1 MIWFHDMILNP
12 LFLHLINSMTAH
24 QNCLVGMH
32 DTSYDTLLLSASQ
45 RCTDHLCT
53 LCEFSS
59 VCSRSGEKF
68 QTFRPRGAATGVG
81 LVGILITGNSDGV
94 RTSSKSMCACG
105 VLSRPRGKKLVK
117 FGTSFD
123 DRSFQTGA
131 SHMKDHGFPK
141 GDVSIQTPVAGDF
154 IVWPHKNFH
163 GTQSPLYHG
172 FDFLAHF
179 RYR

>member
-1 MIWFHDMILNP
+1 MILAMIP
-12 LFLHLINSMTAH
+12 LTISLAKKVYISFVRHFGVFIHLFEN
-24 QNCLVGMH
+24 
-32 DTSYDTLLLSASQ
+32 
-45 RCTDHLCT
+45 
-53 LCEFSS
+53 
-59 VCSRSGEKF
+59 GEKF
-68 QTFRPRGAATGVG
+68 QTFRPRGAETGVG
-81 LVGILITGNSDGV
+81 LLGILITGNSDGV

-105 VLSRPRGKKLVK
+105 VLSRPCGKKLVK

-141 GDVSIQTPVAGDF
+141 GDMSIQTPVAGDF

>member
-1 MIWFHDMILNP
+1 MILVMIS
-12 LFLHLINSMTAH
+12 H
-24 QNCLVGMH
+24 
-32 DTSYDTLLLSASQ
+32 YDQPSKEGVHIICAS
-45 RCTDHLCT
+45 

-154 IVWPHKNFH
+154 IVWPHKYFH
-163 GTQSPLYHG
+163 GTQSSLYHG
-172 FDFLAHF
+172 FYFLVHF
-179 RYR
+179 KYR

>member
-1 MIWFHDMILNP
+1 M
-12 LFLHLINSMTAH
+12 
-24 QNCLVGMH
+24 LV
-32 DTSYDTLLLSASQ
+32 
-45 RCTDHLCT
+45 
-53 LCEFSS
+53 
-59 VCSRSGEKF
+59 
-68 QTFRPRGAATGVG
+68 
-81 LVGILITGNSDGV
+81 TGNSDGV
-94 RTSSKSMCACG
+94 RTSSKSMCARG

-141 GDVSIQTPVAGDF
+141 GDMSIQTPVASDF
-154 IVWPHKNFH
+154 IVRPHKNFH

-179 RYR
+179 SYR

>member
-1 MIWFHDMILNP
+1 MCVALCVFIR
-12 LFLHLINSMTAH
+12 LFEKRGEVSNI
-24 QNCLVGMH
+24 
-32 DTSYDTLLLSASQ
+32 SAV
-45 RCTDHLCT
+45 RCGHWRRPSWY
-53 LCEFSS
+53 FNYRKFRWSS
-59 VCSRSGEKF
+59 DIIKIDVC
-68 QTFRPRGAATGVG
+68 PWRGLT
-81 LVGILITGNSDGV
+81 T
-94 RTSSKSMCACG
+94 
-105 VLSRPRGKKLVK
+105 PWKKLVK

-131 SHMKDHGFPK
+131 SHMTDHGFPK

>member
-1 MIWFHDMILNP
+1 MILDMIS
-12 LFLHLINSMTAH
+12 H
-24 QNCLVGMH
+24 
-32 DTSYDTLLLSASQ
+32 YDQPSKEGVQIIHAS
-45 RCTDHLCT
+45 

-68 QTFRPRGAATGVG
+68 QTFRPRSATTGVG
-81 LVGILITGNSDGV
+81 LVCILITENSDGV
-94 RTSSKSMCACG
+94 RTSSNSMCACG

-123 DRSFQTGA
+123 DRSFQTRA

-172 FDFLAHF
+172 FDFFVHF
-179 RYR
+179 WYR

>member
-1 MIWFHDMILNP
+1 MIPPYYQPSKGVQI
-12 LFLHLINSMTAH
+12 I
-24 QNCLVGMH
+24 C
-32 DTSYDTLLLSASQ
+32 AS
-45 RCTDHLCT
+45 

-68 QTFRPRGAATGVG
+68 QTFRPQGAATGVG

-94 RTSSKSMCACG
+94 RTSSKSTCARG

-131 SHMKDHGFPK
+131 SHMKDHGFQK
-141 GDVSIQTPVAGDF
+141 ETCQFKLQWLVTSSFGLRKISMVRN
-154 IVWPHKNFH
+154 HH
-163 GTQSPLYHG
+163 
-172 FDFLAHF
+172 
-179 RYR
+179 

>member
-1 MIWFHDMILNP
+1 MACIILAMITPYSQPRKEGVQI
-12 LFLHLINSMTAH
+12 I
-24 QNCLVGMH
+24 C
-32 DTSYDTLLLSASQ
+32 AS
-45 RCTDHLCT
+45 

-105 VLSRPRGKKLVK
+105 MLSRPRGKKLVK

-123 DRSFQTGA
+123 DCSFQTGA
-131 SHMKDHGFPK
+131 SPMKDHAFQK
-141 GDVSIQTPVAGDF
+141 ETCQF
-154 IVWPHKNFH
+154 KLVWPVTSLFGLIKLSRVRNHHYTTGLIFWRIS
-163 GTQSPLYHG
+163 GIVSYI
-172 FDFLAHF
+172 
-179 RYR
+179 

>member
-1 MIWFHDMILNP
+1 MILAMIP
-12 LFLHLINSMTAH
+12 PYYQPSKGVQII
-24 QNCLVGMH
+24 C
-32 DTSYDTLLLSASQ
+32 AS
-45 RCTDHLCT
+45 

-94 RTSSKSMCACG
+94 WTSSKLMCARG
-105 VLSRPRGKKLVK
+105 VLSQPCGKILVK

-131 SHMKDHGFPK
+131 SHLKDHGFPMEACQFK
-141 GDVSIQTPVAGDF
+141 LLWPVTSSFGLIKISTVRNHHYTTGLIFWRISGIVSYI
-154 IVWPHKNFH
+154 
-163 GTQSPLYHG
+163 
-172 FDFLAHF
+172 
-179 RYR
+179 

>member
-1 MIWFHDMILNP
+1 MILAMIP
-12 LFLHLINSMTAH
+12 PYYQPSKGVQII
-24 QNCLVGMH
+24 C
-32 DTSYDTLLLSASQ
+32 AS
-45 RCTDHLCT
+45 

-131 SHMKDHGFPK
+131 SHMKDHGFQKETCQFKLLWPVTSSFGLIK
-141 GDVSIQTPVAGDF
+141 ISTVRNHHYTTGLIFWRISGIVSYI
-154 IVWPHKNFH
+154 
-163 GTQSPLYHG
+163 
-172 FDFLAHF
+172 
-179 RYR
+179 

>member
-1 MIWFHDMILNP
+1 MESG
-12 LFLHLINSMTAH
+12 HLIKIDV
-24 QNCLVGMH
+24 CLW
-32 DTSYDTLLLSASQ
+32 SA
-45 RCTDHLCT
+45 
-53 LCEFSS
+53 
-59 VCSRSGEKF
+59 
-68 QTFRPRGAATGVG
+68 
-81 LVGILITGNSDGV
+81 IT
-94 RTSSKSMCACG
+94 T
-105 VLSRPRGKKLVK
+105 PWKKMVK

-163 GTQSPLYHG
+163 ATQSPLYHG

-179 RYR
+179 RYRYLYLRYFLRLTCILCIKIKLQPELHVLLKGMRIAIWSGSIQWCRRTIRGVWVLADQNARLRSHA

>member
-1 MIWFHDMILNP
+1 MIPPYYQPSKGVQI
-12 LFLHLINSMTAH
+12 I
-24 QNCLVGMH
+24 C
-32 DTSYDTLLLSASQ
+32 AS
-45 RCTDHLCT
+45 

-81 LVGILITGNSDGV
+81 LVGILIIENSDGV

-105 VLSRPRGKKLVK
+105 MLSRPRGKKLVK

-131 SHMKDHGFPK
+131 SHMKDHGFQKETCQFKLLWPVTSSFGLIK
-141 GDVSIQTPVAGDF
+141 ISTVRNHHYTTGLIFWRISGIVSYI
-154 IVWPHKNFH
+154 
-163 GTQSPLYHG
+163 
-172 FDFLAHF
+172 
-179 RYR
+179 

>member
-1 MIWFHDMILNP
+1 M
-12 LFLHLINSMTAH
+12 
-24 QNCLVGMH
+24 
-32 DTSYDTLLLSASQ
+32 
-45 RCTDHLCT
+45 
-53 LCEFSS
+53 
-59 VCSRSGEKF
+59 
-68 QTFRPRGAATGVG
+68 
-81 LVGILITGNSDGV
+81 
-94 RTSSKSMCACG
+94 
-105 VLSRPRGKKLVK
+105 VK
-117 FGTSFD
+117 FGKSFD

-163 GTQSPLYHG
+163 GMQSPLYHG